1 MKVKKLM
8 AAALVG
14 SMALSL
20 AACGGDTSTT
30 TEENTSGESTA
41 ESTEAGDGN
50 YNISV
55 ILKTTASE
63 YWGYVKAGAEAY
75 QKDHPNV
82 TVSVKG
88 ASSETAYEEQ
98 LNMIDTELNNASNDG
113 FVIAPLQSDMVANMI
128 SGQTK
133 PIAAVDTDIDAPEVF
148 TFVGTGNEEAGKLG
162 GAAAVEAAKAAGW
175 TDIKAIEICGVQ
187 GDATNEARKAG
198 YKAGIEEAGG
208 TFLEDETQYAD
219 ATADKAVNCMEAIMQ
234 THPEGIAIICANND
248 DMAMAA
254 ARTAKSNAAYAN
266 TIFLG
271 FDGIQAACESILNG
285 ELSMSVAQQGYEMGY
300 KAVEAVVNKLDGA
313 TDIADFIDS
322 GAAVVDSSN
331 AQERMDTLKGYLGE

>member
-20 AACGGDTSTT
+20 AACGGTETT
-30 TEENTSGESTA
+30 PEENTTGESTA

-50 YNISV
+50 YNVSV

-75 QKDHPNV
+75 GKEHPNV

-113 FVIAPLQSDMVANMI
+113 FIIAPLQADMVANMLK
-128 SGQTK
+128 GQTK
-133 PIAAVDTDIDAPEVF
+133 PVAAVDTDIDAPEVF
-148 TFVGTGNEEAGKLG
+148 TFVGTGNEAAGKLG

-187 GDATNEARKAG
+187 GDSTNEARKAG
-198 YKAGIEEAGG
+198 YMAGIEEAGG
-208 TFLEDETQYAD
+208 DFLEKETQYAD

-234 THPEGIAIICANND
+234 THPEGVAIICANND

-254 ARTAKSNAAYAN
+254 ARTAKTNAAYAN

-271 FDGIQAACESILNG
+271 FDGIQAACESILKG
-285 ELSMSVAQQGYEMGY
+285 ELTMSVAQQGYEMGY
-300 KAVEAVVNKLDGA
+300 KSVEAVVNKLDGA
-313 TDIADFIDS
+313 TDIPDFIDS
-322 GAAVVDSSN
+322 GADVVTPDN
-331 AQERMDTLKGYLGE
+331 AQERMDTLKGYLA

>member
-14 SMALSL
+14 TMALSL